1 LLPENQFAQPQ
12 PGQIM
17 ERETVEFTA
26 DEQPVKVYEAGSGFE
41 AQLLVDWLQGA
52 GIGARIASTAMEPLA
67 GKVPFQIATCPVL
80 VARRDVERALAEVPA
95 FEARLAERGGE
106 AMFCYH
112 CGGAL
117 DTRPATCPACGEPLD
132 WS

>member
-1 LLPENQFAQPQ
+1 
-12 PGQIM
+12 M
-17 ERETVEFTA
+17 ERKTLEFTA

-52 GIGARIASTAMEPLA
+52 GIIARIASTGMEPLT

-80 VARRDVERALAEVPA
+80 VAQRDAVRALAEVPA

-106 AMFCYH
+106 TEFCYH
-112 CGGAL
+112 CGSAL
-117 DTRPATCPACGEPLD
+117 DVRPESCPACGKPLD

>member
-1 LLPENQFAQPQ
+1 
-12 PGQIM
+12 M
-17 ERETVEFTA
+17 ERETPEFAA
-26 DEQPVKVYEAGSGFE
+26 DEQPVKVYDAGSGIE
-41 AQLLVDWLQGA
+41 AQFLVDWLRGA
-52 GIGARIASTAMEPLA
+52 GIDARIASTAIEPLA

-80 VARRDVERALAEVPA
+80 VARRDAERALAEVPA

-106 AMFCYH
+106 AGFCYH

-117 DTRPATCPACGEPLD
+117 DTRPATCPACGGALD